1 MCNNKYYKQVDGV
14 AMGSPFVPALANI
27 VMCSFENK
35 WLRDC
40 LMISNLCSIDVMLM
54 AYLFQADEFKE
65 HLWSK
70 HPNITFSIENKKDGS
85 LPFLHVNIFAK
96 PRNLQPTSIEKR
108 ASVGLYLK
116 HIKLV

>member
-35 WLRDC
+35 WFRDC
-40 LMISNLCSIDVMLM
+40 LMISKLCSIDVMLM
-54 AYLFQADEFKE
+54 AYLFHADEFKE

-70 HPNITFSIENKKDGS
+70 HPNIKFSIENKKDGS

-96 PRNLQPTSIEKR
+96 PRNLQLTSIEKR
-108 ASVGLYLK
+108 ALVDLYLK